1 MINLQPLYQVL
12 RYILQAIIIYLLLRY
27 MPFIQLETSKAIIVT
42 IILTILLIAIEYL
55 CYWCTKPSDENFQ
68 SVSNGGNL
76 HSASSVENFQSTS
89 CDSCKVDKI
98 EPFEQKSQTNAPKCR
113 IVCDGDNIKEGF
125 EEIKPIEKRPEAP
138 MAEEMPKRPAVVTQD
153 TVRETQQEMV
163 QNFGGMYYDENPYY
177 NRYNNEDS
185 KYSTNLRQE
194 LDTRE
199 SRDRERREIVDVNRT
214 RMAFDEQAH
223 STKGYDTAYQEP
235 GAKSEKR
242 KGLDVHKRIEGDLD
256 NELNYSD
263 YNHLPVAEGYK
274 SHDYEYG
281 YSFIPPERWYPE
293 NPRAPICVTSKR
305 ENVCPMF
312 TQGAP
317 ADVKEFFA
325 ASRITPPDQINV
337 DYVKDKLNSGR

>member
-1 MINLQPLYQVL
+1 MINLQLLYQVL

-27 MPFIQLETSKAIIVT
+27 VPFIKLETNKAIIVT

-55 CYWCTKPSDENFQ
+55 CYWCVKP
-68 SVSNGGNL
+68 
-76 HSASSVENFQSTS
+76 SVENFQSSS
-89 CDSCKVDKI
+89 CDSCKI
-98 EPFEQKSQTNAPKCR
+98 ESFEQKPQNPVPNNAPKCR
-113 IVCDGDNIKEGF
+113 IVCDGDDIKEGF
-125 EEIKPIEKRPEAP
+125 EETKPIVRQVPKQEPAHEEPPKIPKPPEII
-138 MAEEMPKRPAVVTQD
+138 RQD
-153 TVRETQQEMV
+153 MVKESEQESVR
-163 QNFGGMYYDENPYY
+163 NFGGMYYDENPYY

-185 KYSTNLRQE
+185 KYSRDIRQE

-214 RMAFDEQAH
+214 RLAIDEKAH

-256 NELNYSD
+256 NEIPYGD
-263 YNHLPVAEGYK
+263 YNMLPVAEGYK

-281 YSFIPPERWYPE
+281 YSFIPPEMWAPQWARP
-293 NPRAPICVTSKR
+293 PICTISKR

-312 TQGAP
+312 AQGAP
-317 ADVKEFFA
+317 ADVKEFFSS
-325 ASRITPPDQINV
+325 SRITGPDQMNV